1 MPDICVWNKCNNRC
15 VMCTN
20 PLEFSQGGGYSA
32 SRVIANLK
40 KLKSLKIKDAS
51 RNYFLLT
58 GGEPTLNPELFSI
71 LEYLKKNFSQ
81 SRLGILSNGRMFAYE
96 GFAKKIFKFGDFD
109 LALPLHGFDAKTH
122 DAVTRTPGSFKNLMS
137 GIENVR
143 RFRNGHN
150 LEIRVILTNLTNQNL
165 EKITKFAAENLSWAD
180 RLVYI
185 FMEFEGQAEDNLKI
199 AGLEYSRIKNLSKI
213 VKMAGEKFKDVRL
226 YHFPLC
232 AAPVS
237 VWKNVWRTLPSE
249 EVAFAEKCGV
259 CRVKNL
265 CLGVHRNYL
274 KIFGEKEFKPVKRPP
289 KLALN
294 KNNYYHP
301 ILL

>member
-1 MPDICVWNKCNNRC
+1 MPDLCVWNKCNNRC
-15 VMCTN
+15 LMCTN
-20 PLEFSQGGGYSA
+20 PLEFSRGGGYSA
-32 SRVIANLK
+32 PRVVANLK

-71 LEYLKKNFSQ
+71 LEYVKKNFPR

-96 GFAKKIFKFGDFD
+96 DFAKKIFQFGDFD

-122 DAVTRTPGSFKNLMS
+122 DAVTRTPGSFKNLMA
-137 GIENVR
+137 GLENIR
-143 RFRNGHN
+143 RFRGGHN
-150 LEIRVILTNLTNQNL
+150 LEIRIILT
-165 EKITKFAAENLSWAD
+165 KITVPNLKKITEFAAKNLSWTD

-185 FMEFEGQAEDNLKI
+185 FMEIEGQAEDNLKI
-199 AGLEYSRIKNLSKI
+199 VGLKYSKIKNLPEI
-213 VKMAGEKFKDVRL
+213 VKTAEKKFKDVRL

-232 AAPVS
+232 AAPFS

-249 EVAFAEKCGV
+249 EVAFAGKCGS

-274 KIFGEKEFKPVKRPP
+274 KIFGGKEFKPIKRAP
-289 KLALN
+289 KLVLN
-294 KNNYYHP
+294 ENNYYHP
-301 ILL
+301 ISL